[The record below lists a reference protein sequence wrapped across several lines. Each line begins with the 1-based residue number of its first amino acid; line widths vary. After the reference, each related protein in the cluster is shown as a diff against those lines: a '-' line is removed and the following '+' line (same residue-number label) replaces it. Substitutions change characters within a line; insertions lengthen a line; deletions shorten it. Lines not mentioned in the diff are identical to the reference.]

1 MCTVGGVSPT
11 GARIAGAGVLL
22 ATLVAALLLAR
33 CPAGASA
40 AAKLPPQGVY
50 EQCPPGAH
58 PARCAAN
65 LRRVARV
72 GIKYVLNYQAL
83 NGSPRQIRAYAR
95 AARNAGVKLIWP
107 LIHPAWRGAVS
118 LRRTYPQLS
127 RGCHCTNLL
136 RYTVRLLRHNPATWG
151 WYVGDELP
159 ASTAPAVIRL
169 ADRVLFLDPNHPRLY
184 MQAGL
189 DQLFGAGLKPF
200 APAAEYLG
208 NDMFPFGTAFAT
220 SILAQSMGSAGR
232 EASALRR
239 KFVATLQAFAWNQ
252 VRDAPPTGIVD
263 RNHFPTYAEML
274 KARNLTL
281 KVSRPVM
288 ILWYSLQDIDHSRA
302 PARHFADWARAVRAP
317 APR

>member
-1 MCTVGGVSPT
+1 VS
-11 GARIAGAGVLL
+11 L
-22 ATLVAALLLAR
+22 ATLLAALLIAL

-50 EQCPPGAH
+50 EQCSPGAH

-83 NGSPRQIRAYAR
+83 DGSPRQIRAYAR
-95 AARNAGVKLIWP
+95 AARRAGIKLIWP
-107 LIHPAWRGAVS
+107 LIHPAWRGAAS
-118 LRRTYPQLS
+118 LTKTYPQLS
-127 RGCHCTNLL
+127 HGCHCKNLL
-136 RYTVRLLRHNPATWG
+136 SFTVRMLRRNGATWG

-159 ASTAPAVIRL
+159 ASTAPAVIKL
-169 ADRVLFLDPNHPRLY
+169 ADRVLFLDPDHPRLY

-220 SILAQSMGSAGR
+220 SILQQSMGSAGR
-232 EASALRR
+232 EATSLRR

-252 VRDAPPTGIVD
+252 VPDAPPTGIVD
-263 RNHFPTYAEML
+263 RHHFPTYAEML
-274 KARNLTL
+274 EARNVTL
-281 KVSRPVM
+281 KVSSPVM
-288 ILWYSLQDIDHSRA
+288 ILWYSLQDIQSSDHPGRNFRA
-302 PARHFADWARAVRAP
+302 WARAVRAP
-317 APR
+317 APA